1 MNATSPGTIART
13 TVSWSVFLS
22 ILMILAGI
30 VALAAPAAAGISV
43 TVFVGWLLIFSGIA
57 HLAFGWDM
65 RTSGGV
71 VWELLLG
78 ILYIVVGAYLLS
90 HLGAAVAALTV
101 FLGIYLFIEAILEF
115 ALSYRLRPL
124 PGWGWLAFD
133 GIVTMLL
140 AILIWK
146 AWSTPSAI
154 GVLVGISMLFSG
166 ISRLA
171 LSLAARRLADKL
183 P

>member
-1 MNATSPGTIART
+1 MNPTSPGTIART

-43 TVFVGWLLIFSGIA
+43 TVYVGWLLIFSGIA
-57 HLAFGWDM
+57 HLAFAWDT
-65 RTSGGV
+65 RASGGV
-71 VWELLLG
+71 VWEVILG
-78 ILYIVVGAYLLS
+78 ILYIFVGAYLLS
-90 HLGAAVAALTV
+90 HITAAVAALTV
-101 FLGIYLFIEAILEF
+101 FLGVYLFIEAILEF
-115 ALSYRLRPL
+115 TLSYRLRPL
-124 PGWGWLAFD
+124 PGWGWLAVD
-133 GIVTMLL
+133 GIVTTLL

-146 AWSTPSAI
+146 TWSTPSAI

-166 ISRLA
+166 VSRLA
-171 LSLAARRLADKL
+171 LSLAARRLAERL

>member
-1 MNATSPGTIART
+1 MTVTSPGTIARG

-30 VALAAPAAAGISV
+30 VALVAPAAAGISV
-43 TVFVGWLLIFSGIA
+43 TVYVGWLLVFSGIA
-57 HLAFGWDM
+57 HLAFAWDT
-65 RTSGGV
+65 RTSGGA
-71 VWELLLG
+71 VWEVLLG
-78 ILYIVVGAYLLS
+78 ILYIFVGTCLLS
-90 HLGAAVAALTV
+90 HVAAAVAALTV

-115 ALSYRLRPL
+115 VLSYRIRPL
-124 PGWGWLAFD
+124 PGSGWLALD
-133 GIVTMLL
+133 GIITMLL
-140 AILIWK
+140 AILIWRT
-146 AWSTPSAI
+146 WSTPVAI

-171 LSLAARRLADKL
+171 LSLAMRRVADRL